1 MSNNTTPQHNN
12 DVSETEQSAELKV
25 KQNTEL
31 RAELKAEYKELAI
44 QGLWKNNPG
53 LVQLLGLCPLL
64 AVTATVTNAIGLAL
78 ATLIVLICSNITV
91 SAIRH
96 WVPKEIR
103 IPIFVLIIASFVT
116 CVQLLMNAYT
126 FGIYQSLGIF
136 LPLIVTN
143 CAIIGRAEAYA
154 SKNPVKQAAFD
165 GLMMGL
171 GFAIVLILLGLIREI
186 FGQGTLFDGA
196 NLLFGDWA
204 SALRIEVMQLDSQFL
219 LAILPPGAFIAMG
232 FLIALKNA
240 IDNSIKARKVVDT
253 EQVIERVRVNFDS

>member
-1 MSNNTTPQHNN
+1 MTK
-12 DVSETEQSAELKV
+12 ETLPETSAEP
-25 KQNTEL
+25 EL
-31 RAELKAEYKELAI
+31 TASESAQEKAEAAAKLKAEYKELAI

-64 AVTATVTNAIGLAL
+64 AVTATVTNALGLAL
-78 ATLIVLICSNITV
+78 ATLLVLICSNVTV

-103 IPIFVLIIASFVT
+103 IPIFVLIIAAFVT

-171 GFAIVLILLGLIREI
+171 GFAAVLILLGVIREVL
-186 FGQGTLFDGA
+186 GQGTLFDGA
-196 NLLFGDWA
+196 NLLLGEWA
-204 SALRIEVMQLDSQFL
+204 TSLRIEVMQLDSQFL

-232 FLIALKNA
+232 LLIALKNA
-240 IDNSIKARKVVDT
+240 IDNNLKAKQTAVQT